1 MAMKKYIIL
10 FMVAILASCSD
21 MQLAESIADV
31 KESELV
37 KENANGSAE
46 INALVERARWG
57 DGQAYLQLA
66 DCYRDGIGVKKNF
79 LGMLAMVE
87 QAREHGAIHSEKE
100 YMTQI
105 PDDNDIKR
113 FCNLMDKSCSQL
125 IEEEDSI
132 IAQLATS
139 DNPDVLAIYGAL
151 RVESGDSIRGF
162 EIIRDASERGS
173 DFAALLNALPD
184 WKVNIQPDNM
194 KLEQLAE
201 RIPLVYKLLGKLSLK
216 PDENGIIDERKVAY
230 YYMKADEHALLS
242 RREARWLLAYH
253 KDVSI
258 PQLTESDVKRLEAF
272 IRFPNERVEIVA
284 DTVSVDSIRKDNNHI
299 NNNR

>member
-1 MAMKKYIIL
+1 MTMKECIIL

-21 MQLAESIADV
+21 TQLAESIADV

-37 KENANGSAE
+37 KENATGSAE
-46 INALVERARWG
+46 IKALVERARWG

-87 QAREHGAIHSEKE
+87 QARVHGAIHDEME
-100 YMTQI
+100 YVTKI
-105 PDDNDIKR
+105 PEDNDIKR
-113 FCNLMDKSCSQL
+113 FCDLMDKSCSQL
-125 IEEEDSI
+125 IEEKDSVMV
-132 IAQLATS
+132 QLATIDS
-139 DNPDVLAIYGAL
+139 PDVLAIYGVL
-151 RVESGDSIRGF
+151 RVESGDSIHGF

-184 WKVNIQPDNM
+184 WKGNIHPDKM

-201 RIPLVYKLLGKLSLK
+201 RIPLAYKLLGKLSLK

-242 RREARWLLAYH
+242 QREAKWLLAYH

-258 PQLTESDVKRLEAF
+258 PELTDSDVKRLELF
-272 IRFPNERVEIVA
+272 ICTPGERVEIVA
-284 DTVSVDSIRKDNNHI
+284 DTVSVDSIELDNQ
-299 NNNR
+299 

>member
-1 MAMKKYIIL
+1 MAMKKCVIL

-21 MQLAESIADV
+21 TQLAESIADV

-66 DCYRDGIGVKKNF
+66 DCYRDGIGVKKDF
-79 LGMLAMVE
+79 LGMMVMVE
-87 QAREHGAIHSEKE
+87 QARAHGAIHDEKE
-100 YMTQI
+100 YMAQI

-113 FCNLMDKSCSQL
+113 FCNLIDKSSDQL
-125 IEEEDSI
+125 REGKDSI
-132 IAQLATS
+132 MAQLATIDS
-139 DNPDVLAIYGAL
+139 PDAHALFGVLC
-151 RVESGDSIRGF
+151 VESGDSIRGF

-184 WKVNIQPDNM
+184 WKGNIQPDKV

-201 RIPLVYKLLGKLSLK
+201 RIPLAYNLLGKLSLK
-216 PDENGIIDERKVAY
+216 PDENGMIDERKVAY

-253 KDVSI
+253 QDVGI

-284 DTVSVDSIRKDNNHI
+284 DTVSVDSIE
-299 NNNR
+299 

>member
-1 MAMKKYIIL
+1 MAMKKCIIL

-21 MQLAESIADV
+21 TQLAESIADV

-37 KENANGSAE
+37 KENATGSAE
-46 INALVERARWG
+46 IKALVERARWG

-87 QAREHGAIHSEKE
+87 QARVHGAIHDEME
-100 YMTQI
+100 YVTKI
-105 PDDNDIKR
+105 PEDNDIKR
-113 FCNLMDKSCSQL
+113 FCDLMDKSCSQL
-125 IEEEDSI
+125 IEEKDSVMV
-132 IAQLATS
+132 QLATIDS
-139 DNPDVLAIYGAL
+139 PDVLAMYGVL
-151 RVESGDSIRGF
+151 CVESGDSIRGS

-173 DFAALLNALPD
+173 DFAALLNALLD
-184 WKVNIQPDNM
+184 WKGNIQPDKM

-201 RIPLVYKLLGKLSLK
+201 RIPLAYKLLGKLSLK
-216 PDENGIIDERKVAY
+216 PDENGIVDERKVAY

-242 RREARWLLAYH
+242 QREAKWLLAYH

-258 PQLTESDVKRLEAF
+258 PELTDSDVKRLELF
-272 IRFPNERVEIVA
+272 ICTPGERVEIVA
-284 DTVSVDSIRKDNNHI
+284 DTVSVDSIELDNQ
-299 NNNR
+299 

>member
-1 MAMKKYIIL
+1 MAMKKCIIL
-10 FMVAILASCSD
+10 FMAAILASCSD
-21 MQLAESIADV
+21 TQLAESIADV

-46 INALVERARWG
+46 IKALVERARWG
-57 DGQAYLQLA
+57 DGLAYLQLA

-87 QAREHGAIHSEKE
+87 QARVHGAIHDEME
-100 YMTQI
+100 YVTKI
-105 PDDNDIKR
+105 PEDNDIKR
-113 FCNLMDKSCSQL
+113 FCDLMNKSCSQL
-125 IEEEDSI
+125 IEEKDSVMV
-132 IAQLATS
+132 QLATIDS
-139 DNPDVLAIYGAL
+139 PDVLAMYGVL
-151 RVESGDSIRGF
+151 CVESGDSIRGF

-173 DFAALLNALPD
+173 DFAALLNALLD
-184 WKVNIQPDNM
+184 WKGNIQPDKM

-201 RIPLVYKLLGKLSLK
+201 RIPLAYKLLGKLSLK
-216 PDENGIIDERKVAY
+216 PDENGIVDERKVAY

-242 RREARWLLAYH
+242 QREAKWLLAYH

-258 PQLTESDVKRLEAF
+258 PELTDSDVKRLEAF

-284 DTVSVDSIRKDNNHI
+284 DTVSVDSIELDNQ
-299 NNNR
+299 

>member
-1 MAMKKYIIL
+1 MAMKTCIIL
-10 FMVAILASCSD
+10 FMAAILASCSD
-21 MQLAESIADV
+21 TQLAESIAEV

-37 KENANGSAE
+37 KEDVNGSAV

-66 DCYRDGIGVKKNF
+66 DCYRDGIGVKKDF
-79 LGMLAMVE
+79 LGMMVMVE
-87 QAREHGAIHSEKE
+87 QARAHGAIHDEKE
-100 YMTQI
+100 YMAQI

-113 FCNLMDKSCSQL
+113 FCNLIDKSSDQL
-125 IEEEDSI
+125 REGKDSI
-132 IAQLATS
+132 MAQLATIDS
-139 DNPDVLAIYGAL
+139 PDAHALFGVLC
-151 RVESGDSIRGF
+151 VESGDSIRGF

-184 WKVNIQPDNM
+184 WKGNIQPDKM

-201 RIPLVYKLLGKLSLK
+201 RIPLAYNLLGKLSLK
-216 PDENGIIDERKVAY
+216 PDENGMIDERKVAY

-253 KDVSI
+253 QDVGI

-284 DTVSVDSIRKDNNHI
+284 DTVSVDSIE
-299 NNNR
+299 

>member
-1 MAMKKYIIL
+1 MAMKKCIIL

-21 MQLAESIADV
+21 TQLAESIADV

-46 INALVERARWG
+46 IKALVERARWG

-87 QAREHGAIHSEKE
+87 QARVHGAIHDEME
-100 YMTQI
+100 YVTKI
-105 PDDNDIKR
+105 PEDNDIKR
-113 FCNLMDKSCSQL
+113 FCDLMNKSCSQL
-125 IEEEDSI
+125 IEEKDSVMV
-132 IAQLATS
+132 QLATIDS
-139 DNPDVLAIYGAL
+139 PDVLAMYGVL
-151 RVESGDSIRGF
+151 CVESGDSIRGF

-173 DFAALLNALPD
+173 DFAALLNALLD
-184 WKVNIQPDNM
+184 WKGNIQPDKM

-201 RIPLVYKLLGKLSLK
+201 RIPLAYKLLGKLSLK
-216 PDENGIIDERKVAY
+216 PDENGIVDERKVAY

-242 RREARWLLAYH
+242 QREAKWLLAYH

-258 PQLTESDVKRLEAF
+258 PELTDSDVKRLESF
-272 IRFPNERVEIVA
+272 IRTPGERVEIVA
-284 DTVSVDSIRKDNNHI
+284 DTVSVDSIELDNQ
-299 NNNR
+299 

>member
-1 MAMKKYIIL
+1 MTMKKCIIL

-21 MQLAESIADV
+21 TQLAESIADV
-31 KESELV
+31 KESDLV

-87 QAREHGAIHSEKE
+87 QARVHGAIHDEME
-100 YMTQI
+100 YVTKI
-105 PDDNDIKR
+105 PEDNDIKR
-113 FCNLMDKSCSQL
+113 FCDLMNKSCSQL
-125 IEEEDSI
+125 IEEKDSVMV
-132 IAQLATS
+132 QLATIDS
-139 DNPDVLAIYGAL
+139 PDVLAMYGVL
-151 RVESGDSIRGF
+151 CVESGDSIRGF
-162 EIIRDASERGS
+162 EIIKDASERGS
-173 DFAALLNALPD
+173 DFAALLNALLD
-184 WKVNIQPDNM
+184 WKGNIQPDKM

-201 RIPLVYKLLGKLSLK
+201 RIPLAYKLLGKLSLK
-216 PDENGIIDERKVAY
+216 PDENGIVDERKVAY

-242 RREARWLLAYH
+242 QREAKWLLAYH

-258 PQLTESDVKRLEAF
+258 PELTDSDVKRLESF
-272 IRFPNERVEIVA
+272 IRTPGERVEIVA
-284 DTVSVDSIRKDNNHI
+284 DTVSVDSIELDNQ
-299 NNNR
+299 

>member
-132 IAQLATS
+132 ISQLATS

-242 RREARWLLAYH
+242 RREAKWLLAYH

-258 PQLTESDVKRLEAF
+258 PELTDSDVKRLESF
-272 IRFPNERVEIVA
+272 IRTPGERVEIVA
-284 DTVSVDSIRKDNNHI
+284 DTVSVDSIELDNQ
-299 NNNR
+299 

>member
-1 MAMKKYIIL
+1 MAMKKCVIL

-21 MQLAESIADV
+21 TQLAESIADV

-37 KENANGSAE
+37 KEDANGSAV

-66 DCYRDGIGVKKNF
+66 DCYRDGIGVKKDF
-79 LGMLAMVE
+79 LGMMVMVE
-87 QAREHGAIHSEKE
+87 QARAHGAIHDEKE
-100 YMTQI
+100 YMAQI

-113 FCNLMDKSCSQL
+113 FCNLINKSSDQL
-125 IEEEDSI
+125 REGKDSI
-132 IAQLATS
+132 MAQLATIDS
-139 DNPDVLAIYGAL
+139 PDAHALFGVLC
-151 RVESGDSIRGF
+151 VESGDSIRGF

-184 WKVNIQPDNM
+184 WKGNIQPDKV

-201 RIPLVYKLLGKLSLK
+201 RIPLAYNLLGKLSLK
-216 PDENGIIDERKVAY
+216 PDENGMIDERRVAY

-253 KDVSI
+253 QDVGI

-284 DTVSVDSIRKDNNHI
+284 DTVSVDSIE
-299 NNNR
+299 

>member
-1 MAMKKYIIL
+1 MAMKKCVIL

-21 MQLAESIADV
+21 TQLAESIADV

-87 QAREHGAIHSEKE
+87 QARDHGAIRSEKE

-125 IEEEDSI
+125 IEEKDSI
-132 IAQLATS
+132 MAQLATIDS
-139 DNPDVLAIYGAL
+139 PDVLAIYGVL
-151 RVESGDSIRGF
+151 RVESGDSIHGF

-173 DFAALLNALPD
+173 NFAALLNALPD
-184 WKVNIQPDNM
+184 CKVNIQPDNM

-216 PDENGIIDERKVAY
+216 PDENGIIDERKTAY

-242 RREARWLLAYH
+242 RREARWLLACH
-253 KDVSI
+253 KDVGI

-272 IRFPNERVEIVA
+272 ISFPNERLEIVA
-284 DTVSVDSIRKDNNHI
+284 DTVSVDSIE
-299 NNNR
+299 

>member
-1 MAMKKYIIL
+1 MAMKKCIIL

-21 MQLAESIADV
+21 TQLAESIADV

-46 INALVERARWG
+46 IKALVERARWG
-57 DGQAYLQLA
+57 DGLAYLQLA

-87 QAREHGAIHSEKE
+87 QARVHGAIHDEME
-100 YMTQI
+100 YVTKI
-105 PDDNDIKR
+105 PEDNDIKR
-113 FCNLMDKSCSQL
+113 FCDLMNKSCSQL
-125 IEEEDSI
+125 IEEKDSVMV
-132 IAQLATS
+132 QLATIDS
-139 DNPDVLAIYGAL
+139 PDVLAMYGVL
-151 RVESGDSIRGF
+151 CVESGDSIRGF

-173 DFAALLNALPD
+173 DFAALLNALLD
-184 WKVNIQPDNM
+184 WKGNIQPDKM

-201 RIPLVYKLLGKLSLK
+201 RIPLAYKLLGKLSLK
-216 PDENGIIDERKVAY
+216 PDENGIVDERKVAY

-242 RREARWLLAYH
+242 QREAKWLLAYH

-258 PQLTESDVKRLEAF
+258 PELTDSDVKRLESF
-272 IRFPNERVEIVA
+272 ICTPGVRVEIVA
-284 DTVSVDSIRKDNNHI
+284 DTVSVDSIELDNQ
-299 NNNR
+299 

>member
-10 FMVAILASCSD
+10 FMAALLASCSD
-21 MQLAESIADV
+21 TQLSESIADV
-31 KESELV
+31 KEADLV

-66 DCYRDGIGVKKNF
+66 DCYRDGIGVKKDF
-79 LGMLAMVE
+79 LGMMVMVE
-87 QAREHGAIHSEKE
+87 QARAHGAIHDEKE

-113 FCNLMDKSCSQL
+113 FCNLMDKSSDQL
-125 IEEEDSI
+125 REGNDSI
-132 IAQLATS
+132 MAQLTTIDS
-139 DNPDVLAIYGAL
+139 PDAHALFGVLC
-151 RVESGDSIRGF
+151 VEIGDSIRGF

-184 WKVNIQPDNM
+184 WKGNIQPDKM

-201 RIPLVYKLLGKLSLK
+201 RIPLAYKLLGKLSLK
-216 PDENGIIDERKVAY
+216 PDENGMIDERKVAY

-242 RREARWLLAYH
+242 QREAKWLLAYH

-258 PQLTESDVKRLEAF
+258 PELTDSDVKRLESF
-272 IRFPNERVEIVA
+272 ICTPGERVEIVA
-284 DTVSVDSIRKDNNHI
+284 DTVSVDSIELDNQ
-299 NNNR
+299 

>member
-1 MAMKKYIIL
+1 MVMKKYIIL

-37 KENANGSAE
+37 KENANGCVE

-66 DCYRDGIGVKKNF
+66 DRYRDGIGVKKDF
-79 LGMLAMVE
+79 LGMMVMVE
-87 QAREHGAIHSEKE
+87 QARAHGAIHDEME

-113 FCNLMDKSCSQL
+113 FFNLMDKSSSQL
-125 IEEEDSI
+125 IEEKDSI
-132 IAQLATS
+132 MAQLATIES
-139 DNPDVLAIYGAL
+139 PDAHALFGVLC
-151 RVESGDSIRGF
+151 VESGDSIRGF

-184 WKVNIQPDNM
+184 WKGNIQPDKM

-201 RIPLVYKLLGKLSLK
+201 RIPLAYNLLGKLSLK

-242 RREARWLLAYH
+242 RRGARWLLAYH
-253 KDVSI
+253 KDVGI
-258 PQLTESDVKRLEAF
+258 PGLTESDVNRLEAF

-284 DTVSVDSIRKDNNHI
+284 DTVSVDSIE
-299 NNNR
+299 

>member
-1 MAMKKYIIL
+1 MAMKKCIIL
-10 FMVAILASCSD
+10 FMAAILASCSD
-21 MQLAESIADV
+21 TQLAESIADV

-46 INALVERARWG
+46 IKALVERARWG

-87 QAREHGAIHSEKE
+87 QARVHGAIHDEME
-100 YMTQI
+100 YVTKI
-105 PDDNDIKR
+105 PEDNDIKR
-113 FCNLMDKSCSQL
+113 FCDLMDKSCSQL
-125 IEEEDSI
+125 IEEKDSVMV
-132 IAQLATS
+132 QLATIDS
-139 DNPDVLAIYGAL
+139 PDVLAMYGVL
-151 RVESGDSIRGF
+151 CVESGDSIRGF

-173 DFAALLNALPD
+173 DFAALLNALLD
-184 WKVNIQPDNM
+184 WKGNIQPDKM

-201 RIPLVYKLLGKLSLK
+201 RIPLAYKLLGKLSLK
-216 PDENGIIDERKVAY
+216 PDENGIVDERKVAY

-242 RREARWLLAYH
+242 QREAKWLLAYH

-258 PQLTESDVKRLEAF
+258 PELTDSDVKRLESF
-272 IRFPNERVEIVA
+272 ICTPGERVEIVA
-284 DTVSVDSIRKDNNHI
+284 DTVSVDSIELDNQ
-299 NNNR
+299 

>member
-1 MAMKKYIIL
+1 MAMKKCIIL
-10 FMVAILASCSD
+10 FMAAILASCSD
-21 MQLAESIADV
+21 TQLAESIAEV

-37 KENANGSAE
+37 KEDVNGSAV

-66 DCYRDGIGVKKNF
+66 DCYRDGIGVKKDF
-79 LGMLAMVE
+79 LGMMVMVE
-87 QAREHGAIHSEKE
+87 QARAHGAIHDEKE

-113 FCNLMDKSCSQL
+113 FINLMDKSSNQL
-125 IEEEDSI
+125 IEEKDSI
-132 IAQLATS
+132 MAQLATIES
-139 DNPDVLAIYGAL
+139 PDAHALFGVLC
-151 RVESGDSIRGF
+151 VESGDSIRGF

-184 WKVNIQPDNM
+184 WKGNIQPDKM

-201 RIPLVYKLLGKLSLK
+201 RIPLAYNLLGKLSLK
-216 PDENGIIDERKVAY
+216 PDENGMIDERKVAY

-253 KDVSI
+253 QDVGI

>member
-1 MAMKKYIIL
+1 MAMKKCIIL

-21 MQLAESIADV
+21 TQLAESIADV

-37 KENANGSAE
+37 KEDANGSAV

-66 DCYRDGIGVKKNF
+66 DCYRDGIGVKKDF
-79 LGMLAMVE
+79 LGMMVMVE
-87 QAREHGAIHSEKE
+87 QARAHGAIHDEKE
-100 YMTQI
+100 YMAQI

-113 FCNLMDKSCSQL
+113 FCNLIDKSSDQL
-125 IEEEDSI
+125 RGGKDSI
-132 IAQLATS
+132 MAQLATIDS
-139 DNPDVLAIYGAL
+139 PDAHALFGVLC
-151 RVESGDSIRGF
+151 VESGDSIRGF

-173 DFAALLNALPD
+173 NFAALLNALPD
-184 WKVNIQPDNM
+184 WKGNIQPDKV

-201 RIPLVYKLLGKLSLK
+201 RIPLAYNLLGKLSLK
-216 PDENGIIDERKVAY
+216 PDENGMIDERKVAY

-253 KDVSI
+253 QDVGI

-284 DTVSVDSIRKDNNHI
+284 DTVSVDSIE
-299 NNNR
+299 

>member
-1 MAMKKYIIL
+1 MAMKKCIIL

-21 MQLAESIADV
+21 TQLAESIADV

-37 KENANGSAE
+37 KENATGSAE
-46 INALVERARWG
+46 IKALVERARWG

-87 QAREHGAIHSEKE
+87 QARVHGAIHDEME
-100 YMTQI
+100 YVTKI
-105 PDDNDIKR
+105 PEDNDIKR
-113 FCNLMDKSCSQL
+113 FCDLMNKSCSQL
-125 IEEEDSI
+125 IEEKDSVMV
-132 IAQLATS
+132 QLATIDS
-139 DNPDVLAIYGAL
+139 PDVLAMYGVL
-151 RVESGDSIRGF
+151 CVESGDSIRGF

-173 DFAALLNALPD
+173 DFAALLNALLD
-184 WKVNIQPDNM
+184 WKGNIQPDKM

-201 RIPLVYKLLGKLSLK
+201 RIPLAYKLLGKLSLK
-216 PDENGIIDERKVAY
+216 PDENGIVDERKVAY

-242 RREARWLLAYH
+242 QREAKWLLAYH

-258 PQLTESDVKRLEAF
+258 PELTDSDVKRLESF
-272 IRFPNERVEIVA
+272 ICTPGVRVEIVA
-284 DTVSVDSIRKDNNHI
+284 DTVSVDSIELDNQ
-299 NNNR
+299 

>member
-1 MAMKKYIIL
+1 MTMKKYIIL

-87 QAREHGAIHSEKE
+87 QARDHGAIRSENE

-113 FCNLMDKSCSQL
+113 FFNLMDKSSSQL
-125 IEEEDSI
+125 IEEKDSI
-132 IAQLATS
+132 MAQLATIES
-139 DNPDVLAIYGAL
+139 PDAHALFGVLC
-151 RVESGDSIRGF
+151 VESGDSIRGF

-184 WKVNIQPDNM
+184 WKGNIQPDKM

-201 RIPLVYKLLGKLSLK
+201 RIPLAYNLLGKLSLK

-242 RREARWLLAYH
+242 RRGARWLLAYH
-253 KDVSI
+253 KDVGI
-258 PQLTESDVKRLEAF
+258 PGLTESDVNRLEAF
-272 IRFPNERVEIVA
+272 IRTPGERVEIVA
-284 DTVSVDSIRKDNNHI
+284 DTVSVDSIELDNQ
-299 NNNR
+299 

>member
-1 MAMKKYIIL
+1 MAMKKCIIL
-10 FMVAILASCSD
+10 FMAAILASCSD
-21 MQLAESIADV
+21 MQLAESVADV

-37 KENANGSAE
+37 KEDANGSAV

-66 DCYRDGIGVKKNF
+66 DCYRDGIGVKKDF
-79 LGMLAMVE
+79 LGMMVMVE
-87 QAREHGAIHSEKE
+87 QARAHGAIHDEKE
-100 YMTQI
+100 YMAQI

-113 FCNLMDKSCSQL
+113 FCNLIDKSSDQL
-125 IEEEDSI
+125 REGKDSI
-132 IAQLATS
+132 MAQLATIDS
-139 DNPDVLAIYGAL
+139 PDAHALFGVLC
-151 RVESGDSIRGF
+151 VESGDSIRGF

-184 WKVNIQPDNM
+184 WKGNIQPDKV
-194 KLEQLAE
+194 KLDQLAE
-201 RIPLVYKLLGKLSLK
+201 RIPLAYNLLGKLSLK
-216 PDENGIIDERKVAY
+216 PDENGMIDERKVAY

-253 KDVSI
+253 QDVGI

-284 DTVSVDSIRKDNNHI
+284 DTVSVDSIE
-299 NNNR
+299 

>member
-1 MAMKKYIIL
+1 MAMKKCIIL
-10 FMVAILASCSD
+10 FMAAILASCSD
-21 MQLAESIADV
+21 TQLAESIADV

-37 KENANGSAE
+37 KEDANGNAV
-46 INALVERARWG
+46 INALVERTRWG

-66 DCYRDGIGVKKNF
+66 DCYRDGIGVKKDF
-79 LGMLAMVE
+79 LGMMVMVE
-87 QAREHGAIHSEKE
+87 QARAHGAIHDEKE
-100 YMTQI
+100 YMAQI

-113 FCNLMDKSCSQL
+113 FCNLIDKSSDQL
-125 IEEEDSI
+125 REGKDSI
-132 IAQLATS
+132 MAQLATIDS
-139 DNPDVLAIYGAL
+139 PDAHALFGVLC
-151 RVESGDSIRGF
+151 VESGDSIRGF

-184 WKVNIQPDNM
+184 WKGNIQPDKV

-201 RIPLVYKLLGKLSLK
+201 RIPLAYNLLGKLSLK

-253 KDVSI
+253 KDVGI

-272 IRFPNERVEIVA
+272 IRFSNERVEIVA
-284 DTVSVDSIRKDNNHI
+284 DTVSVDSIE
-299 NNNR
+299 

>member
-1 MAMKKYIIL
+1 MAMKKCVIL

-21 MQLAESIADV
+21 TQLAESIADV

-37 KENANGSAE
+37 KEDANGSAV

-66 DCYRDGIGVKKNF
+66 DCYRDGIGVKKDF
-79 LGMLAMVE
+79 LGMMVMVE
-87 QAREHGAIHSEKE
+87 QARAHGAIHDEKE
-100 YMTQI
+100 YMAQI

-113 FCNLMDKSCSQL
+113 FCNLIDKSSDQL
-125 IEEEDSI
+125 REGKDSI
-132 IAQLATS
+132 MAQLATIDS
-139 DNPDVLAIYGAL
+139 PDAHALFGVLC
-151 RVESGDSIRGF
+151 VESGDSIRGF

-173 DFAALLNALPD
+173 NFAALLNALPD
-184 WKVNIQPDNM
+184 WKGNIQPDKV

-201 RIPLVYKLLGKLSLK
+201 RIPLAYNLLGKLSLK
-216 PDENGIIDERKVAY
+216 PDENGMIDERKVAY

-253 KDVSI
+253 KDVGI
-258 PQLTESDVKRLEAF
+258 PELTDSDVKRLEAF
-272 IRFPNERVEIVA
+272 ICFPNERVKIVA
-284 DTVSVDSIRKDNNHI
+284 DTVSVDSIE
-299 NNNR
+299 

>member
-1 MAMKKYIIL
+1 MAMKKCIIL

-66 DCYRDGIGVKKNF
+66 DCYRDGIGVKKDF
-79 LGMLAMVE
+79 LGMMVMVE
-87 QAREHGAIHSEKE
+87 QARAHGAIHDEKE
-100 YMTQI
+100 YMAQI

-113 FCNLMDKSCSQL
+113 FCNLIDKSSDQL
-125 IEEEDSI
+125 REGKDSI
-132 IAQLATS
+132 MAQLATIDS
-139 DNPDVLAIYGAL
+139 PDAHALFGVLC
-151 RVESGDSIRGF
+151 VESGDSIRGF

-173 DFAALLNALPD
+173 NFAALLNALPD
-184 WKVNIQPDNM
+184 WKGNIQPDKV

-201 RIPLVYKLLGKLSLK
+201 RIPLAYNLLGKLSLK
-216 PDENGIIDERKVAY
+216 PDENGMIDERKVAY

-253 KDVSI
+253 KDVGI

-284 DTVSVDSIRKDNNHI
+284 DTVSVDSIE
-299 NNNR
+299 

>member
-1 MAMKKYIIL
+1 MTMKYIIL

-21 MQLAESIADV
+21 TQLAESIAEV

-37 KENANGSAE
+37 KEDVNGSAV
-46 INALVERARWG
+46 ITALVERARWG

-66 DCYRDGIGVKKNF
+66 DCYRDGIGVKKDF

-87 QAREHGAIHSEKE
+87 QARAHGAIHDEKE
-100 YMTQI
+100 YMAQI

-113 FCNLMDKSCSQL
+113 FCNLIDKSSDQL
-125 IEEEDSI
+125 REGKDSI
-132 IAQLATS
+132 MAQLATIDS
-139 DNPDVLAIYGAL
+139 PDAHALFGVLC
-151 RVESGDSIRGF
+151 VESGDSIRGF

-184 WKVNIQPDNM
+184 WKGNIQPDKV

-201 RIPLVYKLLGKLSLK
+201 RIPLAYNLLGKLSLK
-216 PDENGIIDERKVAY
+216 PDENGMIDERKVAY

-253 KDVSI
+253 QDVGI

-284 DTVSVDSIRKDNNHI
+284 DTVSVDSIE
-299 NNNR
+299 

>member
-1 MAMKKYIIL
+1 MAMKKCIIL
-10 FMVAILASCSD
+10 FMAAILASCSD
-21 MQLAESIADV
+21 TQLAESIAEV

-37 KENANGSAE
+37 KEDVNGSAV

-66 DCYRDGIGVKKNF
+66 DCYRDGIGVKKDF
-79 LGMLAMVE
+79 LGMMVMVE
-87 QAREHGAIHSEKE
+87 QARAHGAIHDEKE
-100 YMTQI
+100 YMAQI

-113 FCNLMDKSCSQL
+113 FCNLIDKSSDQL
-125 IEEEDSI
+125 REGKDSI
-132 IAQLATS
+132 MEQLATI
-139 DNPDVLAIYGAL
+139 DRPDAHALFGVLC
-151 RVESGDSIRGF
+151 VESGDSIRGF

-184 WKVNIQPDNM
+184 WKGNIQPDKV

-201 RIPLVYKLLGKLSLK
+201 RIPLAYNLLGKLSLK
-216 PDENGIIDERKVAY
+216 PDENGMIDERKVAY

-253 KDVSI
+253 QDVGI

-284 DTVSVDSIRKDNNHI
+284 DTVSVDSIE
-299 NNNR
+299 

>member
-1 MAMKKYIIL
+1 MTMKYIIL

-87 QAREHGAIHSEKE
+87 QARDHGAIRSENE

-113 FCNLMDKSCSQL
+113 FFNLMDKSSSQL
-125 IEEEDSI
+125 IEEKDNI
-132 IAQLATS
+132 MAQLATIES
-139 DNPDVLAIYGAL
+139 PDAHALFGVLC
-151 RVESGDSIRGF
+151 VESGDSIRGF

-184 WKVNIQPDNM
+184 WKGNIQPDKM

-201 RIPLVYKLLGKLSLK
+201 RIPLAYNLLGKLSLK

-242 RREARWLLAYH
+242 RRGARWLLAYH
-253 KDVSI
+253 KDVGI
-258 PQLTESDVKRLEAF
+258 PGLTESDVNRLEAF

-284 DTVSVDSIRKDNNHI
+284 DTVSVDSIE
-299 NNNR
+299 

>member
-1 MAMKKYIIL
+1 MAMKKCIIL
-10 FMVAILASCSD
+10 FMAALLASCSD
-21 MQLAESIADV
+21 TQLSESIADV
-31 KESELV
+31 KEADWV

-66 DCYRDGIGVKKNF
+66 DCYRDGIGVKKDF
-79 LGMLAMVE
+79 LGMMVMVE
-87 QAREHGAIHSEKE
+87 QARAHGAIHDEKE

-113 FCNLMDKSCSQL
+113 FCNLMDKSSDQL
-125 IEEEDSI
+125 REGNDSI
-132 IAQLATS
+132 MAQLATIDS
-139 DNPDVLAIYGAL
+139 PDAHALFGVLC
-151 RVESGDSIRGF
+151 VEIGDSIRGF

-184 WKVNIQPDNM
+184 WKGNIQPDKM

-201 RIPLVYKLLGKLSLK
+201 RIPLAYKLLGKLSLK
-216 PDENGIIDERKVAY
+216 PDENGMIDERKVAY

-253 KDVSI
+253 KDVGI
-258 PQLTESDVKRLEAF
+258 PGLTDSDVKRLEAF
-272 IRFPNERVEIVA
+272 IRFPNEIVEIIA
-284 DTVSVDSIRKDNNHI
+284 DTVSVNSIE
-299 NNNR
+299 